1 MLLEV
6 DFLQPNLVEMDLY
19 LLSEAKLR
27 QEPSACHLLVVP
39 QGQAHPWAEVPP
51 KQAATAWVQQAQH
64 LDLEEQVW
72 EQESLQG
79 ARAPSVASIRKNLG
93 QRMPQQSGLESLVV
107 RWRWVL
113 LPPVSLVPYNS
124 ETMAKDE

>member
-1 MLLEV
+1 MLLKV
-6 DFLQPNLVEMDLY
+6 DLLQPSLVEVDLY
-19 LLSEAKLR
+19 LLSEAKLGK
-27 QEPSACHLLVVP
+27 EPSACHRLVVP
-39 QGQAHPWAEVPP
+39 QGQAHPWATIPA
-51 KQAATAWVQQAQH
+51 KQAATAPVQQAQH

-79 ARAPSVASIRKNLG
+79 ARAPTVANIRKNLG

-124 ETMAKDE
+124 ETKAKDE